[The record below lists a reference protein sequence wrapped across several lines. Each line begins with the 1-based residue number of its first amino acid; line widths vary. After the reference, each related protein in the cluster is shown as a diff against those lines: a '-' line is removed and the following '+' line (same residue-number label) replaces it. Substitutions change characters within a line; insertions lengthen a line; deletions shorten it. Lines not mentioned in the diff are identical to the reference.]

1 MAQRDTG
8 RWAGWI
14 WGLAAGFYLALLYG
28 TTPFM
33 REILNVLRPALG
45 VAFSP
50 AVSAGVVAAGAA
62 FVFFYRRGLW
72 PPGLRRTL
80 LLAVIVAAYGA
91 TMAVLPWPEE
101 RVHLVQYGLLA
112 VLVTRWRRA
121 VLVPRWRRAVG
132 GALSQGWRL
141 HGFAWALVALAGA
154 GDEMIQ
160 WWLPNRVGDLRD
172 VALNAWAA
180 LLAQGLLV
188 LVSQRGP
195 PAPEPPA
202 RKT

>member
-1 MAQRDTG
+1 MAHQDMERSAG
-8 RWAGWI
+8 RGRL
-14 WGLAAGFYLALLYG
+14 LAAGLYLALLYG

-33 REILNVLRPALG
+33 REFLNALRPALG
-45 VAFSP
+45 VTFAP
-50 AVSAGVVAAGAA
+50 LVSAGVVVAGAA
-62 FVFFYRRGLW
+62 FVLFYRRGIFTL
-72 PPGLRRTL
+72 GARRAL
-80 LLAVIVAAYGA
+80 LLAVIVAAYAA

-121 VLVPRWRRAVG
+121 GSA
-132 GALSQGWRL
+132 AQSQGWRL
-141 HGFAWALVALAGA
+141 HGVAWVLVAVAGV

-160 WWLPNRVGDLRD
+160 WWLPDRVGDLRD

-188 LVSQRGP
+188 LVSPRAPPP
-195 PAPEPPA
+195 PAQE
-202 RKT
+202 